1 MRNERRNSILMS
13 CHQELG
19 STSDRSCREKYFL
32 QTITNIRWLIGTK
45 HAPESKNTSQ
55 NLKHVPGSKTHPRIQ
70 NTFQNPK
77 TLPWVQNT
85 SQNPKTLPESQTPS
99 IRESKNPSNNPKHVP
114 KTKNTS
120 KNPNTFPQHFWILG
134 SVLDSGTCF
143 WILGRVL
150 DFGKCFVPMR
160 HGTNT
165 TQIKAVTRVTVLI
178 VFRFSPQYDNSV
190 AEF

>member
-13 CHQELG
+13 CHYQELG

-32 QTITNIRWLIGTK
+32 QPTTNIRWLVGSK

-70 NTFQNPK
+70 NTSQNSKTLPGSKTLRSENPK
-77 TLPWVQNT
+77 TLLIIQNT
-85 SQNPKTLPESQTPS
+85 SQKPKTH
-99 IRESKNPSNNPKHVP
+99 PKIQILSH
-114 KTKNTS
+114 
-120 KNPNTFPQHFWILG
+120 NTFGFWDVFWILG
-134 SVLDSGTCF
+134 RVFGFWDVF

-165 TQIKAVTRVTVLI
+165 TQIKAATRVTVLI

-190 AEF
+190 A